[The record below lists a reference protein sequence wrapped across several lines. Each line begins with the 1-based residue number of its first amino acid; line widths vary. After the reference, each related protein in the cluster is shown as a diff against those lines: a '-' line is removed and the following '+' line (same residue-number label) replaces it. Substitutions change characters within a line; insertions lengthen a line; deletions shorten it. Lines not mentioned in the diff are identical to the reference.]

1 MQIMDTENEGMLVAF
16 VDGELDAAH
25 TAEVLAAMEKDIAVR
40 ERVYRLRRAK
50 DLMRL
55 GFANASPPTSRHRS
69 APIPI
74 WRRYGSALAAS
85 LAAVAI
91 AMGTGLLGYDAGK
104 SSHDANTTLTAAAQ
118 VDRVLLH
125 INEADSKQ
133 FMAALEYAERFIV
146 EHEARGGEIA
156 VVAHSTGI
164 DLMRVGVSP
173 YEGKIREM
181 IARHKNVY
189 FIACA
194 NAIQEYRQKGIEP
207 VMIDAVDT
215 SKPAM
220 DQIIEHVQDGW
231 KYIKVKKLLA
241 QT

>member
-1 MQIMDTENEGMLVAF
+1 MLDINTEDEKILAAF

-25 TAEVLAAMEKDIAVR
+25 AAEVLAAMEKDDAIR
-40 ERVYRLRRAK
+40 NRVYRLRRAK

-55 GFANASPPTSRHRS
+55 GFGNALPPAGRRRTTRL
-69 APIPI
+69 PI
-74 WRRYGSALAAS
+74 WKRYALGLAAS
-85 LAAVAI
+85 LTAVAI
-91 AMGTGLLGYDAGK
+91 GIGAGFVGYGMGE
-104 SSHDANTTLTAAAQ
+104 SSQRANLAATTTVQ
-118 VDRVLLH
+118 TDRILLH
-125 INEADSKQ
+125 INEADPRQ
-133 FMAALEYAERFIV
+133 FTAALEYAERFIE

-173 YEGKIREM
+173 YEGKVRDM

-194 NAIQEYRQKGIEP
+194 NAIGELRQKGIEP
-207 VMIDAVDT
+207 VMMDNVDT